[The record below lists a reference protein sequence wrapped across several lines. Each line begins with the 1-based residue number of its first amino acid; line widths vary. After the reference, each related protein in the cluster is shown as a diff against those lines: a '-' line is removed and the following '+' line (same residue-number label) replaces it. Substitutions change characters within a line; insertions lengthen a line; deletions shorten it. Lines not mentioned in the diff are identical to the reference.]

1 MAKKSNGKAKSA
13 ASPAEIEY
21 VPMSEAKLHRRY
33 KAKVV
38 EECLTQ
44 IVQRD
49 GAVTRESLLTAATAA
64 DHPLHA
70 YFEWDDGVAGH
81 KYRLAQATCMIMA
94 TKYAARLRDDREGRR
109 SDEAIEDGRKAVR
122 LRRLLPYA
130 QQEGFGDR
138 PTVLSDAESR
148 RAIVERKLGVLR
160 SWCESVIDISELQS
174 VRHSVLAALDV

>member
-49 GAVTRESLLTAATAA
+49 GAVTRESLLTAAT
-64 DHPLHA
+64 
-70 YFEWDDGVAGH
+70 
-81 KYRLAQATCMIMA
+81 
-94 TKYAARLRDDREGRR
+94 GRTIR
-109 SDEAIEDGRKAVR
+109 CTRTSNGT
-122 LRRLLPYA
+122 
-130 QQEGFGDR
+130 
-138 PTVLSDAESR
+138 TVWPGTSTVWPRR
-148 RAIVERKLGVLR
+148 RA
-160 SWCESVIDISELQS
+160 
-174 VRHSVLAALDV
+174 